1 MREQTPGARFA
12 ALRVLRQMDRAAA
25 WADAGL
31 DAELRRSGLAG
42 QEAAL
47 AARLVYGVL
56 QNRALLDHYLGAYC
70 SQKIDHL
77 QKPLAD
83 ILRLGAYQIVFLD
96 RVPDSAAVNTSVE
109 LCRDVGRAQA
119 AGLVN
124 AVLRRVAASKE
135 KLPAVPERDTV
146 TYLSVRYSHPK
157 WLVRRLLTILGREE
171 AEEFLRSD
179 NATAPI
185 TIQTNP
191 LRTTPEALR
200 AALEA
205 EGVAVT
211 PGLLPGSFR
220 LRGTG
225 NLTRLPA
232 FQEGLFQVQDD
243 AAALVTEAM
252 GLRGGEAVLDVCAAP
267 GGKSFRCA
275 MAMGDKGRIVA
286 CDLYENKLR
295 RIEAGA
301 KRLHLTAIETQAQD
315 GRTFRPE
322 WENAFDAVLVD
333 APCSGLGI
341 IRKKPE
347 IRYKKPDEL
356 FSLPVVQTAILENAC
371 RYVKPGGLLLYS
383 TCTVLPEE
391 NGQVTDE
398 FLAGHPDFRREGFAL
413 PEPIGDIPEGQITL
427 WPQRQGTDGFYICRM
442 RKTI

>member
-1 MREQTPGARFA
+1 MRDAKPAARSA
-12 ALRVLRQMDRAAA
+12 ALRVLQQMDRAAA

-70 SQKIDHL
+70 SQKLDHL

-83 ILRLGAYQIVFLD
+83 ILRLGAYQILFLD
-96 RVPDSAAVNTSVE
+96 RIPDSAAVSTSVE
-109 LCRDVGRAQA
+109 LCREFGRAPA
-119 AGLVN
+119 SGLVN
-124 AVLRRVAASKE
+124 AVLRKVSANRENLPPLPE
-135 KLPAVPERDTV
+135 KDPV
-146 TYLSVRYSHPK
+146 TYLSLRYSHPK
-157 WLVRRLLTILGREE
+157 WLVRRLLALLGREE
-171 AEEFLRSD
+171 AEGFLRAD
-179 NATAPI
+179 NTPAPI
-185 TIQTNP
+185 TVQTNP
-191 LRTTPEALR
+191 LQTTPQDLRQELEEAGIR
-200 AALEA
+200 VE
-205 EGVAVT
+205 
-211 PGLLPGSFR
+211 PGLLPGSFQ

-225 NLTRLPA
+225 NLTKLPA
-232 FQEGLFQVQDD
+232 FQEGKFLVQDD
-243 AAALVTEAM
+243 AAALAAAAM
-252 GLRGGEAVLDVCAAP
+252 DLRGGEAVLDVCAAP

-275 MAMGDKGRIVA
+275 MAMGDRGRVVA
-286 CDLYENKLR
+286 CDLYESKLR

-301 KRLHLTAIETQAQD
+301 KRLHLTAVEPQAQD
-315 GRTFRPE
+315 GRVFRPE

-356 FSLPVVQTAILENAC
+356 FALPVVQTAILQNAS
-371 RYVKPGGLLLYS
+371 RYVRPGGLLLYS

-398 FLAGHPDFRREGFAL
+398 FLSGRPDFRREGFTL
-413 PEPIGDIPEGQITL
+413 PTGEVPEGQITL

-442 RKTI
+442 RKEP